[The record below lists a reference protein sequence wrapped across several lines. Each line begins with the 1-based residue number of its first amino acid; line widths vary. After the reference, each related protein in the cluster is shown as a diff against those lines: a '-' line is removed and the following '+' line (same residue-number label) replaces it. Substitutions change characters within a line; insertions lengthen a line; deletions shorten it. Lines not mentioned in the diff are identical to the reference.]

1 MTQIMV
7 LIYTD
12 ITRRDFV
19 SVCWASGSRNWIT
32 AYLTEINYFDALQ
45 YLLSFLRW
53 LRSLKHIWFFPWMH
67 RSPSHWRTVS
77 NIHLFTHQE
86 TWFRMYGCIGYSFN
100 YCLFQNTL
108 VGWFEEVKA
117 KSLLQLPLNLAD
129 ALWRWQNGNP
139 KMCDQLT
146 KGRTDGL
153 SYIYGQ
159 VLKILG
165 GWKIYKQ
172 NILRLSDAAFLKFK

>member
-1 MTQIMV
+1 MIWVWCEMTQIMV

-86 TWFRMYGCIGYSFN
+86 TWFRIYDCIGYSFN
-100 YCLFQNTL
+100 YCQFQNTQR
-108 VGWFEEVKA
+108 WFEEVKG

-139 KMCDQLT
+139 KMCDLQT
-146 KGRTDGL
+146 YRQINGST
-153 SYIYGQ
+153 YIWHG
-159 VLKILG
+159 
-165 GWKIYKQ
+165 
-172 NILRLSDAAFLKFK
+172 

>member
-1 MTQIMV
+1 MIWVWCEMTQIMV

-53 LRSLKHIWFFPWMH
+53 LKSLKHIWFFPWMH

-86 TWFRMYGCIGYSFN
+86 TWFRIYGCIGYSFN

-108 VGWFEEVKA
+108 G
-117 KSLLQLPLNLAD
+117 SLRRSRPNHSSSFHSTLQTLCDGPET
-129 ALWRWQNGNP
+129 NGNP
-139 KMCDQLT
+139 KMCDLQT
-146 KGRTDGL
+146 
-153 SYIYGQ
+153 
-159 VLKILG
+159 
-165 GWKIYKQ
+165 
-172 NILRLSDAAFLKFK
+172 FLQ

>member
-53 LRSLKHIWFFPWMH
+53 FISHKHIWFFPWMH

-86 TWFRMYGCIGYSFN
+86 TWFRIYDCIGYSFN
-100 YCLFQNTL
+100 YCQFQNTL
-108 VGWFEEVKA
+108 LMVWGG
-117 KSLLQLPLNLAD
+117 Q
-129 ALWRWQNGNP
+129 
-139 KMCDQLT
+139 
-146 KGRTDGL
+146 
-153 SYIYGQ
+153 GQ
-159 VLKILG
+159 VTPPASTQASVCKLKKCYQAI
-165 GWKIYKQ
+165 
-172 NILRLSDAAFLKFK
+172 